1 MLTASLVR
9 TRLPS
14 AVVVMHWTR
23 LRIATI
29 GSFLGP
35 TQRGKVTVV
44 PKSTASSQET
54 PLAGMPQKVG
64 NGGCCFS

>member
-23 LRIATI
+23 LRIETI
-29 GSFLGP
+29 GSFFGP
-35 TQRGKVTVV
+35 TSLGKVTVV
-44 PKSTASSQET
+44 PKSIASSQAT
-54 PLAGMPQKVG
+54 PFAGIPQNGG
-64 NGGCCFS
+64 NGRCAFS